1 MLKHLLPAREPAGA
15 PSPGPASSSIEVTPR
30 PVDIKCMGRRYRATG
45 ADGTLTITDVTD
57 ITRPVRL
64 GTAHPDG
71 AGTWQVRTARRSC
84 RTPARDLA
92 DAIALLHEI
101 AWPTRPLWPQGPS

>member
-1 MLKHLLPAREPAGA
+1 MLKHLPPAQEPTGA
-15 PSPGPASSSIEVTPR
+15 PSTGSASYSTEATPR
-30 PVDIKCMGRRYRATG
+30 PIVIKCMGRRYRATG

-57 ITRPVRL
+57 ITRPVPL

-84 RTPARDLA
+84 RTPARDLP

-101 AWPTRPLWPQGPS
+101 AWPTRTLWPQAPS

>member
-1 MLKHLLPAREPAGA
+1 
-15 PSPGPASSSIEVTPR
+15 
-30 PVDIKCMGRRYRATG
+30 MGRRYRATG

-57 ITRPVRL
+57 ITRPVCL
-64 GTAHPDG
+64 GAAHLDG

-84 RTPARDLA
+84 RTPARDLS

-101 AWPTRPLWPQGPS
+101 AWPTRTPWPQAPS